1 MNPVWPRAGALAL
14 AMAAGAALGGL
25 AGVLLGLAAAGAAL
39 GVAVA
44 ALTWCVADA
53 QALGR
58 VTAWTRDPE
67 GPPPVALAGPWDE
80 LAARVDRA
88 LRRARDETQAEA
100 RRRLQFVT
108 AIDASPNG
116 VLLLGGDGEI
126 RWFNA
131 MAAAHLGLDP
141 ARDSGQRL
149 THLVRVPAV
158 VAYLKQPD
166 PRPAA
171 VVPAPDGRTQLQV
184 QARPTGDG
192 QTLLITQ
199 DVTERERA
207 DAMRR
212 DFVANVSHEMR
223 SPLTVLG
230 GFVETLQT
238 LPLVARERDHVLRL
252 MQQQTARMQSLV
264 TDLLTLAQ
272 IEGAPR
278 PALDRWLPVGPWL
291 QQMASDAQ
299 ALDQGRHRLEVAEG
313 DGAEIGGN
321 ATELHSAGWNLVSN
335 ALRHT
340 PEGCTVRVRWRVR
353 DDGRGELSVAD
364 DGPGIAREHLPRLTE
379 RFYRV
384 DPSRSRET
392 GGTGL
397 GLAIVKHVVQRH
409 GGELEVDSEPGRGTC
424 FRILL
429 PAHRVRVSVAEAVP
443 AA

>member
-1 MNPVWPRAGALAL
+1 
-14 AMAAGAALGGL
+14 MACGGALGGL
-25 AGVLLGLAAAGAAL
+25 AGHGVGFAAAGAAL
-39 GVAVA
+39 GIAVA
-44 ALTWCVADA
+44 SLAWCVVDA
-53 QALGR
+53 RQLAHVLGWSR
-58 VTAWTRDPE
+58 EPA
-67 GPPPVALAGPWDE
+67 GPPPAGLTGAWDE
-80 LAARVDRA
+80 LAARLERA
-88 LRRARDETQAEA
+88 LRLERDQTLLEA

-116 VLLLGGDGEI
+116 VLLLAPEGEI

-171 VVPAPDGRTQLQV
+171 IVPAPDGRTQLQL

-223 SPLTVLG
+223 SPLTVVG
-230 GFVETLQT
+230 GFLETLQT
-238 LPLVARERDHVLRL
+238 LPLQARERDHVLQL
-252 MQQQTARMQSLV
+252 MQQQTTRMQALV

-278 PALDRWLPVGPWL
+278 PALDRWLPVAQWL
-291 QQMASDAQ
+291 QQMRSDAE
-299 ALDQGRHRLEVAEG
+299 ALDQGRHRLTFG
-313 DGAEIGGN
+313 DGGDAELGGHP
-321 ATELHSAGWNLVSN
+321 TELYSAAWNLVGN

-340 PEGCTVRVRWRVR
+340 PEGCAVRVQWRVR

-429 PAHRVRVSVAEAVP
+429 PAHRVRVPLADAVP
-443 AA
+443 AG